1 MTRLVCTTV
10 VGALMFG
17 ATILSAAAQE
27 TPDTLETRIGTLHFE
42 SGYPS
47 TETVQKLYDEMDFQR
62 ASQAYIWGLPA
73 VGLNEWRRAHY
84 NVFGG
89 KNGEML
95 TYFDFAEKLGILTPN

>member
-1 MTRLVCTTV
+1 MLGRKMHI
-10 VGALMFG
+10 A
-17 ATILSAAAQE
+17 LSAALLVGVSLPVSYARE

-47 TETVQKLYDEMDFQR
+47 RETVDKLYDEMDFQR

-73 VGLNEWRRAHY
+73 VGLDEWRRAHY

-95 TYFDFAEKLGILTPN
+95 TYFDFAEKL